1 MNSNTDKPPIDSDWK
16 ALELAVKSIACI
28 TLATVL
34 GSILLI
40 ATGKPVPEGIIAL
53 GSAGVGGL
61 ATMLNA
67 GIKRG

>member
-1 MNSNTDKPPIDSDWK
+1 MESSEEQPQIDPDWK

-34 GSILLI
+34 GAIILI
-40 ATGKPVPEGIIAL
+40 GTGKPVPEGIIAL

-61 ATMLNA
+61 ATMLNS
-67 GIKRG
+67 GIRR